1 MKDTSNKYISTFFQW
16 VHTQCH
22 TYVEMWEKHMHNK
35 TEYYGWKKQQKTGAA
50 CMSALPH
57 GMNIQHV
64 SIS

>member
-1 MKDTSNKYISTFFQW
+1 MGTHAMSHMCWDVW
-16 VHTQCH
+16 
-22 TYVEMWEKHMHNK
+22 KHMHNK

-57 GMNIQHV
+57 GMNI